1 MPMFQMPELWMDHWV
16 VWQQVARKLLPASR
30 CCLKTGCVH
39 TVCFMRLLPQA
50 VDPQTRPC
58 GRQRVMRSSTHCTS
72 CWLRTPRATLTAGSP
87 CHSLLPTHRFSP
99 AAGGW
104 GAAHGIRPPDAQH
117 GALCPQLQAA
127 SARQQAGS
135 QPATHPRHV
144 SCAPWRA
151 HQSPPPP
158 RPPATQTGRVPAL
171 QQRRLH
177 HAHRQPPCRTLA
189 CTAQQAQHDHSL
201 GSLCLERAAQAHQT
215 AAGPDCRQHC

>member
-127 SARQQAGS
+127 SARTPAGR
-135 QPATHPRHV
+135 QPASNSPSSRIVRPLAGPSVTTTTAPSRH
-144 SCAPWRA
+144 SNRE
-151 HQSPPPP
+151 
-158 RPPATQTGRVPAL
+158 
-171 QQRRLH
+171 
-177 HAHRQPPCRTLA
+177 
-189 CTAQQAQHDHSL
+189 
-201 GSLCLERAAQAHQT
+201 GSST
-215 AAGPDCRQHC
+215 AAKAAASCT